1 MLEPTLI
8 SLLENAIVITEDTA
22 LSITIE
28 LHFIYKLRKMSEIL
42 SERETK
48 REPKKLT
55 GKFGTR

>member
-8 SLLENAIVITEDTA
+8 SLLENAIVIPEDTA
-22 LSITIE
+22 LLITIE